1 MANNSQHSSLWPRRC
16 CCIVVVASSAS
27 STSSTSLLPLPW
39 RPSRSLTLSLLQA
52 HRTDE
57 ETTLCQYVV
66 RGCPGKLRWCIRE
79 NQSCAWE
86 ERKRFNKQNVD
97 CGGLHMD
104 PSRKEWCDEY
114 HLVRR
119 FLGNL
124 PLVVVRRRSFVHGEV
139 VAMRNTSCLFGIVT
153 PRAADAP

>member
-1 MANNSQHSSLWPRRC
+1 VANNSQHSSLWPRRC

-66 RGCPGKLRWCIRE
+66 RGCPGKTALVHPGKSVVCLGGT
-79 NQSCAWE
+79 E
-86 ERKRFNKQNVD
+86 EGHQQNVD
-97 CGGLHMD
+97 CGALQMD